1 MFSPFFKHLLWR
13 NSLKLKGTHL
23 FRLGSAQHEGAA
35 VTWTA
40 STCVCFP
47 FSFPPLGH
55 QPKMESIR
63 LYSSLVGNYSPESHC
78 QSSSPIFFPISL
90 HQPPC
95 QAQTFPQFFFSSWF
109 PASRCPSN
117 LGWYKWEECSR
128 GGQQS
133 PSPMLMSQGWAG
145 AAARARG
152 HCLCLPESAQA
163 QAGTGLCVPNLPAP
177 DQALEQSRCCPH
189 PREQGR
195 GECRGK
201 EALPSGRTAR
211 TAHTNSAAGPGICSR
226 LWSCKYLPLLP
237 LKTCPRG

>member
-23 FRLGSAQHEGAA
+23 SRLGSAQHEGAA

-47 FSFPPLGH
+47 FSFPPFGH
-55 QPKMESIR
+55 QSKMESIR
-63 LYSSLVGNYSPESHC
+63 LYSSLVGNYSPESRC
-78 QSSSPIFFPISL
+78 QSSSLIFFPF
-90 HQPPC
+90 PC
-95 QAQTFPQFFFSSWF
+95 TSPLARPKPLLIFFF
-109 PASRCPSN
+109 PAGF
-117 LGWYKWEECSR
+117 L
-128 GGQQS
+128 
-133 PSPMLMSQGWAG
+133 LAG
-145 AAARARG
+145 APAIWGGTNGRNVAVEVSRA
-152 HCLCLPESAQA
+152 LPRCWCPR
-163 QAGTGLCVPNLPAP
+163 AGLGLQLGLVGTAFAFPSQPRLRQGLVSVCPTSPPP

-189 PREQGR
+189 PCEQGR

-226 LWSCKYLPLLP
+226 LWSCKYLPLLL

>member
-55 QPKMESIR
+55 QSKMESIR
-63 LYSSLVGNYSPESHC
+63 LYSSLVGNYSPESRC
-78 QSSSPIFFPISL
+78 QSSSPIFFS
-90 HQPPC
+90 H
-95 QAQTFPQFFFSSWF
+95 FPAPAPSPGPNLSSVFFSSWF

-117 LGWYKWEECSR
+117 LGWYKWEECSH
-128 GGQQS
+128 GGEQG
-133 PSPMLMSQGWAG
+133 PSPVLVSQGWAG

-177 DQALEQSRCCPH
+177 RSGSGA
-189 PREQGR
+189 EQGR
-195 GECRGK
+195 VPGEGSASVRPHRSDCTHQQCGR
-201 EALPSGRTAR
+201 ARNLFPSLELQIFTFTA
-211 TAHTNSAAGPGICSR
+211 AKNLSKR
-226 LWSCKYLPLLP
+226 LMARASVS
-237 LKTCPRG
+237 G